1 MKIILVF
8 VQLIT
13 LSAFAQEA
21 NKFENDVKTFEKAD
35 LEKPVPKKDL
45 IVFTG
50 SSSIVRWES
59 LLTDFPDKKVI
70 NRGFGGSTTP
80 DLIHF
85 VDRVVNVYQPKQV
98 FIYEGDNDLASSQ
111 RTPAQVLADF
121 KTLFALIRKKSKHTR
136 ISFISIKPSP
146 SRKHLLDAQ
155 RLTNNSIKDFLK
167 TQPNTDF
174 VDVFSAMLK
183 PNNEFMPELYVSD
196 SLHMTPAGYKIWAN
210 VISPF
215 IK

>member
-1 MKIILVF
+1 MKKILVL
-8 VQLIT
+8 VQFIT

-21 NKFENDVKTFEKAD
+21 NKFENDIKAFEKAD
-35 LEKPVPKKDL
+35 LEKPVSKKDL

-50 SSSIVRWES
+50 SSSVVRWES
-59 LLTDFPDKKVI
+59 LKSDFPNKNVI

-80 DLIHF
+80 DLIYF
-85 VDRVVNVYQPKQV
+85 VDRVINVYQPKQV

-111 RTPAQVLADF
+111 RTPAQVFADF
-121 KTLFALIRKKSKHTR
+121 KTLFELIRTKSKHTR

-155 RLTNNSIKDFLK
+155 RSSNNLIKEFLK
-167 TQPNTDF
+167 TKTNTDF
-174 VDVFSAMLK
+174 VDVFNAMLK
-183 PNNEFMPELYVSD
+183 PNKEFMPELYVSD
-196 SLHMTPAGYKIWAN
+196 SLHMTPKGYKIWSK
-210 VISPF
+210 VILPY